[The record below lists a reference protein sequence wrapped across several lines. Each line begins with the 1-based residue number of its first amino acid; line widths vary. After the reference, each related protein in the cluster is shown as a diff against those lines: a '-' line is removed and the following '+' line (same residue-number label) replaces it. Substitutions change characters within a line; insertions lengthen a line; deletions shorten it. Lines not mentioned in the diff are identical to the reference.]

1 MKNALIVISLV
12 LISLTACSKEK
23 RDGFQLFYKQYHDQT
38 GVISFKL
45 PASLANIFV
54 DNEDEEAKE
63 FLKKADN
70 VTFLIADP
78 RSSGMIDTMNLLMP
92 VKKWPVL
99 MEIKDGSST
108 VRFMVYQQENYIRQI
123 LMTVQDGNE
132 LVIMAIKGKFTIDDA
147 KKIAKSIDVNKAS
160 KKE

>member
-1 MKNALIVISLV
+1 
-12 LISLTACSKEK
+12 
-23 RDGFQLFYKQYHDQT
+23 
-38 GVISFKL
+38 
-45 PASLANIFV
+45 
-54 DNEDEEAKE
+54 
-63 FLKKADN
+63 
-70 VTFLIADP
+70 
-78 RSSGMIDTMNLLMP
+78 
-92 VKKWPVL
+92 